1 MEVKTQEDL
10 VEELKKQGFL
20 VTQATISRDLS
31 SLGLVK
37 AKLNNGV
44 SVYLLPE
51 VEKLRNTLASFVK
64 KIDRAE
70 NLVVIKTEP
79 GAAQS
84 VAASIDRIDMPEIL
98 GTVAGDDT
106 ILVVGRDKKNAARVK
121 AKLLSLKSKA
131 LVKEE

>member
-10 VEELKKQGFL
+10 LEELKKQGFL
-20 VTQATISRDLS
+20 VTQATISRDLG

-37 AKLNNGV
+37 AKLNSGA

-51 VEKLRNTLASFVK
+51 VEKLRNTLVSFVK

-84 VAASIDRIDMPEIL
+84 VAASIDGIDMPEIL

-106 ILVVGRDKKNAARVK
+106 ILVVGRDKKNAGKVET
-121 AKLLSLKSKA
+121 KLLSLKGKA
-131 LVKEE
+131 LVREE

>member
-10 VEELKKQGFL
+10 VEELKKEGFL

-106 ILVVGRDKKNAARVK
+106 ILVVGRDRKNAAKVK
-121 AKLLSLKSKA
+121 AKLLALKSKA

>member
-10 VEELKKQGFL
+10 VEELKKEGFL

-106 ILVVGRDKKNAARVK
+106 ILVVGRDRKNAVKVK
-121 AKLLSLKSKA
+121 AKLLALKSKA